1 VAAMKIVVIYVADSI
16 DLILTKSNAWY
27 IRHYEV
33 YFDKVYMVYLRGN
46 RREPI
51 VQGRTSLVCLGTGRS
66 KFDFLLAPVHLY
78 KYARQIRPT
87 AYVTSDQIWSWW
99 ISWMVQLFLG
109 AKIYL
114 MPQFMPE
121 QIYKSSK
128 RSVSMIFP
136 IWLERILIWLS
147 FFFAD
152 HMLTG
157 SCFGNVVQ
165 WLRSLPVT
173 RSKTIVAGTL
183 PEALPPP
190 AFLKRMES
198 LDGTT
203 ASTRGSL
210 ETSFKLVYVGRLQHQ
225 KLVDDLVRMMS
236 LITAQKDISRTV
248 ELTLIGDGPERAA
261 LEKLVDELGVRPFV
275 KFAGQLQNEEL
286 PDYLLRSN
294 VYVSPL
300 TGMSLREAAYC
311 GLPVVAYDM
320 DWIQGLLKHEET
332 ALLVAPGDHQ
342 EMGRQVLRLMQDD
355 ALCRRL
361 SRNIKELA
369 EQLWSSAG
377 VHESLRQVFEAAH
390 QTQPA

>member
-1 VAAMKIVVIYVADSI
+1 MKIAMIYVTDSI

-46 RREPI
+46 PREPI
-51 VQGRTSLVCLGTGRS
+51 VQGKTSLVCLGTGRS
-66 KFDFLLAPVHLY
+66 KFDFLLAPIHLY
-78 KYARQIRPT
+78 KFARRTRPT
-87 AYVTSDQIWSWW
+87 TYVTSDQIWSWW
-99 ISWMVQLFLG
+99 ISWMIQLFLG

-147 FFFAD
+147 FRLAD
-152 HMLTG
+152 HLLTG
-157 SCFGNVVQ
+157 SCFGHAVSS
-165 WLRSLPVT
+165 WLHSLPVS
-173 RSKTIVAGTL
+173 RGKTIVAGTL

-190 AFLKRMES
+190 AFLRRMES
-198 LDGTT
+198 LNATL
-203 ASTRGSL
+203 APTRRGI

-225 KLVDDLVRMMS
+225 KLVDDLVRMMR
-236 LITAQKDISRTV
+236 LVGAQKDMPV
-248 ELTLIGDGPERAA
+248 ELTLIGDGPERSA
-261 LEKLVDELGVRPFV
+261 LENLVDELGVRPFV
-275 KFAGQLQNEEL
+275 NFTGQVQNEEL
-286 PDYLLRSN
+286 PEYLLRSH

-300 TGMSLREAAYC
+300 TGMSLREAAIC
-311 GLPVVAYDM
+311 GMPVVAYDM
-320 DWIQGLLKHEET
+320 DWIHGLLKHEET

-342 EMGRQVLRLMQDD
+342 EMGRQVLRLMEDD

-369 EQLWSSAG
+369 ERLWSSAG
-377 VHESLRQVFEAAH
+377 LHESLRQVFEADQ

>member
-1 VAAMKIVVIYVADSI
+1 MKIVVIYVTDSI

-27 IRHYEV
+27 LRHYEV

-51 VQGRTSLVCLGTGRS
+51 VQGKTSLVCLGTGRS
-66 KFDFLLAPVHLY
+66 KLDFLLAPIHLY
-78 KYARQIRPT
+78 KFARRTKPT
-87 AYVTSDQIWSWW
+87 SYVTSDQIWSWW
-99 ISWMVQLFLG
+99 ISWMVQLFLS

-136 IWLERILIWLS
+136 IWLERILIRLS
-147 FFFAD
+147 FSCTD
-152 HMLTG
+152 YMLTG
-157 SCFGNVVQ
+157 SCFGNSVVQ
-165 WLRSLPVT
+165 WLHSLPVT
-173 RSKTIVAGTL
+173 RHKTIVTETL

-190 AFLKRMES
+190 AFLERVES
-198 LDGTT
+198 LNGTLT
-203 ASTRGSL
+203 STSGSL

-225 KLVDDLVRMMS
+225 KLVDDLIRMMP
-236 LITAQKDISRTV
+236 LILADKDISKRV
-248 ELTLIGDGPERAA
+248 ELTLIGDGPQRAE
-261 LEKLVDELGVRPFV
+261 LEKLTDELGVRPFV
-275 KFAGQLQNEEL
+275 TFAGQVQNENL
-286 PDYLLRSN
+286 PDQLLHSN

-300 TGMSLREAAYC
+300 TGMSLREAAVC
-311 GLPVVAYDM
+311 GLPIVAYDM

-342 EMGRQVLRLMQDD
+342 EMGRQVLRLMEDD

-361 SRNIKELA
+361 SRNIKQLA
-369 EQLWSSAG
+369 ERMWSSAG
-377 VHESLRQVFEAAH
+377 LHESLRQVFEADQ

>member
-1 VAAMKIVVIYVADSI
+1 MKTVVIYVADSF

-66 KFDFLLAPVHLY
+66 KLDFLLAPIHLY
-78 KYARQIRPT
+78 KFARRTRPNS
-87 AYVTSDQIWSWW
+87 YVTSDQIWSWW
-99 ISWMVQLFLG
+99 ISWMIQLFLG

-147 FFFAD
+147 FRFAD
-152 HMLTG
+152 HLLTG
-157 SCFGNVVQ
+157 SCFGDAVTS
-165 WLRSLPVT
+165 WLRSQPVS
-173 RSKTIVAGTL
+173 REKTIVAGTL

-190 AFLKRMES
+190 AFLERMES
-198 LDGTT
+198 LSGTR
-203 ASTRGSL
+203 ASTRGL
-210 ETSFKLVYVGRLQHQ
+210 DTSFKLVYVGRLQHQ
-225 KLVDDLVRMMS
+225 KLVDDLIRMMP
-236 LITAQKDISRTV
+236 LFGAQKDITKTV
-248 ELTLIGDGPERAA
+248 ELVLIGDGPERSA
-261 LEKLVDELGVRPFV
+261 LERLTDELGVRPFV
-275 KFAGQLQNEEL
+275 SFTGQVQNEDL
-286 PDYLLRSN
+286 PDYLLRSH

-300 TGMSLREAAYC
+300 TGMSLREAAVC
-311 GLPVVAYDM
+311 GMPVVAYDM
-320 DWIQGLLKHEET
+320 DWIHGLLEHEET

-342 EMGRQVLRLMQDD
+342 EMGRQVLRLMEDD

-369 EQLWSSAG
+369 ERMWSSAG
-377 VHESLRQVFEAAH
+377 LHESLRQVFEADQ
-390 QTQPA
+390 QTQRA